1 MFAFL
6 PANIIC
12 YFLSRNLKTKNI
24 ILIVF
29 SLLFYAW
36 GEPVCVALLIFSSFI
51 GYIFAIAID
60 KSETKQQKKL
70 YLIISLIIN
79 LGLLGIFK
87 YAGFFVSNIN
97 YLLHLNL
104 PVPQI
109 SLPIG
114 ISFYTF
120 QIVSYVID
128 VYCNRVDSQKSF
140 AKFLMYVSLYP
151 QLIAGPIVRYIDIE
165 REIDHREVSIVNI
178 SQGINRFIVGLAKKV
193 IIANTAAT
201 LVSTFLD
208 GKLASMGVLDAW
220 FGLFMYTIQI

>member
-12 YFLSRNLKTKNI
+12 YFLSRNLKQKYYTYS
-24 ILIVF
+24 F

-36 GEPVCVALLIFSSFI
+36 GEPICVALLIFSSFI
-51 GYIFAIAID
+51 GYIFAISID

-128 VYCNRVDSQKSF
+128 VYCNRVDSQKEF
-140 AKFLMYVSLYP
+140 CKILNVCIF
-151 QLIAGPIVRYIDIE
+151 
-165 REIDHREVSIVNI
+165 I
-178 SQGINRFIVGLAKKV
+178 STINCGA
-193 IIANTAAT
+193 
-201 LVSTFLD
+201 
-208 GKLASMGVLDAW
+208 
-220 FGLFMYTIQI
+220 YC